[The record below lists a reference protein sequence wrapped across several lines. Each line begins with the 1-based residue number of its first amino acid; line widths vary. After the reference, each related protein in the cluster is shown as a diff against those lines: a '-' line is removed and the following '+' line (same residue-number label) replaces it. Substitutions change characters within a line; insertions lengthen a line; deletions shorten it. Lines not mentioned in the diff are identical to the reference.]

1 MRKFLLPIINLV
13 NLILISIAWGLSGK
27 TAIIDAGNGDY
38 ACGNMYQVIWQGKE
52 ANPIAIVG
60 FFLFIFGCAAML
72 AAFIPA
78 KWRKFVSCGAGALF
92 IASGVLFL
100 CSPKTY
106 DYPIAKPE
114 LTSAFI
120 AICVLILIAGAFSL
134 AMSALEIFEKKTLKA
149 IKDKFSKLTKKDRLY
164 LGLSV
169 GAIALSLFILIFTA
183 CKFVIWLIIVVFAL
197 LLTYA
202 VSLFVLEFKGGKN
215 KLAK

>member
-149 IKDKFSKLTKKDRLY
+149 IKDKFSKLTKRDHLY

-202 VSLFVLEFKGGKN
+202 VSLFVLELKGGKN

>member
-38 ACGNMYQVIWQGKE
+38 PCGNMYQVIWQGAN
-52 ANPIAIVG
+52 ANPVAIVG

-78 KWRKFVSCGAGALF
+78 KWRKYVSCCAGALF

-100 CSPKTY
+100 CSQKTY

-120 AICVLILIAGAFSL
+120 AICVLVLIAGAFSL
-134 AMSALEIFEKKTLKA
+134 AMSALEFFQKKWNNPQFEENCWFFQKTYQERASIFRIIATS
-149 IKDKFSKLTKKDRLY
+149 IR
-164 LGLSV
+164 LSV
-169 GAIALSLFILIFTA
+169 IHHDIYTL
-183 CKFVIWLIIVVFAL
+183 
-197 LLTYA
+197 
-202 VSLFVLEFKGGKN
+202 
-215 KLAK
+215 

>member
-52 ANPIAIVG
+52 ANPVAIVG

-134 AMSALEIFEKKTLKA
+134 AMSAVEFFGKKTK
-149 IKDKFSKLTKKDRLY
+149 
-164 LGLSV
+164 
-169 GAIALSLFILIFTA
+169 
-183 CKFVIWLIIVVFAL
+183 
-197 LLTYA
+197 
-202 VSLFVLEFKGGKN
+202 
-215 KLAK
+215 